1 LEKKE
6 ILRCSSVKEACIGE
20 TGLWTYPQTDKE
32 NSSLCALFYKTQ
44 QENETKFYD
53 SMKHG
58 VH

>member
-1 LEKKE
+1 MGKKE
-6 ILRCSSVKEACIGE
+6 ILRCLSVKETWIGE

-32 NSSLCALFYKTQ
+32 NRSLCTLF
-44 QENETKFYD
+44 TKHNNIMKQKSCD